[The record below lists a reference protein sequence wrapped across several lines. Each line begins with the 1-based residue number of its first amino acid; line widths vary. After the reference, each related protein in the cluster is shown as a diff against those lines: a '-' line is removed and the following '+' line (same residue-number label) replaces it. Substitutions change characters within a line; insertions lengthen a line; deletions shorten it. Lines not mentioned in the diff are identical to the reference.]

1 VASASHSVDTG
12 RRDPLVG
19 LFDWLTGLDAEE
31 AAACRDDIMAMVML
45 RPFALL
51 VSSAGVLMMSLF
63 AMVLSQT
70 LWAAAWFFA
79 NLVLLAA
86 RFALAWRHQGRGGA
100 IPDSVARQTMALAFF
115 VFVVFSAG
123 CTASLLTAI
132 RPLPMVATVSMM
144 GLVAG
149 LATRWAALP
158 RLAIPAITLY
168 SIPFCI
174 AGLYSDNGNFTAG
187 AVQFLLVTA
196 GTAALT
202 LQNHRTLVAMFRA
215 ERRARALAETD
226 VLTGLPN
233 RAGLLSRLQ
242 RRHVEQAHSTEPTI
256 ALLFVDL
263 DRFKAINDAHGHSA
277 GDAAL
282 IALGRRI
289 AEAAAPHFTCR
300 LGGDEFVVMI
310 EGGEVAL
317 AAGIARRVAAALAEP
332 IHGIAPKPIIAGG
345 SVGIAFGAPGR
356 FDSEQL
362 LAEADAALYV
372 AKRSGGETDVVIA
385 PSRYAS
391 AA

>member
-1 VASASHSVDTG
+1 MI
-12 RRDPLVG
+12 R
-19 LFDWLTGLDAEE
+19 LFDWLTGLKPDE
-31 AAACRDDIMAMVML
+31 AASYRDGIMSMVTL
-45 RPFALL
+45 RPFSLV
-51 VSSAGVLMMSLF
+51 VSSAGVLMMSLL
-63 AMVLSQT
+63 AMLISGQA
-70 LWAAAWFFA
+70 WAAMWFA
-79 NLVLLAA
+79 ADVVLLAA
-86 RFALAWRHQGRGGA
+86 RFAVAWRYQAGGRA
-100 IPDSVARQTMALAFF
+100 MPDAVARRTICITVL
-115 VFVVFSAG
+115 VFLLFSAG

-132 RPLPMVATVSMM
+132 RPLPMIATVSMM

-149 LATRWAALP
+149 LATRWAAMP

-174 AGLYSDNGNFTAG
+174 AGVYADNGNFTAG

-215 ERRARALAETD
+215 ERKARALAETD

-242 RRHVEQAHSTEPTI
+242 RLHGDEALWKTPTI

-289 AEAAAPHFTCR
+289 ADAAAPHFTCR
-300 LGGDEFVVMI
+300 LGGDEFVVMV
-310 EGGEVAL
+310 EGGEVAF
-317 AAGIARRVAAALAEP
+317 AATIARRVAAALGEP
-332 IHGIAPKPIIAGG
+332 IHGIAPKPVVAGG
-345 SVGIAFGAPGR
+345 SVGIAFGTPGR

-385 PSRYAS
+385 PSRCAV
-391 AA
+391 AAA